1 MPLPLTFSNEA
12 EGLAFFDR
20 LEPLLPAEMIG
31 LWKGHGVPS
40 GHPLDGVL
48 ENLGWYG
55 KRFHADRR
63 ADALLFSTG
72 GRRLAAVDPAR
83 IPVRFALRFSRW
95 GRSAPA
101 RNLFFHLIKSLWA
114 RGPVASL
121 QIHAFRGKSSTAM
134 VYDRQPITDHFR
146 RLDED
151 WLLGVMIIEGD
162 PRPYFF
168 LLERAEERAG

>member
-1 MPLPLTFSNEA
+1 MPEAMTFADETEGFALFDGLP
-12 EGLAFFDR
+12 
-20 LEPLLPAEMIG
+20 PLMPAELVG
-31 LWKGHGVPS
+31 LWQGRGVPS

-55 KRFHADRR
+55 KRFHVDRR

-72 GRRLAAVDPAR
+72 GRRLAAVDPAG
-83 IPVRFALRFSRW
+83 IPVRLALRFSKL
-95 GRSAPA
+95 GRTGPA

-114 RGPVASL
+114 KGPVASL
-121 QIHAFRGKSSTAM
+121 QSLHFRGKTSTAM
-134 VYDRQPITDHFR
+134 VYDRQPIIDHFR
-146 RLDED
+146 RLDD
-151 WLLGVMIIEGD
+151 DRLLGLMIIEGD

>member
-1 MPLPLTFSNEA
+1 MPEALSFANER

-20 LEPLLPAEMIG
+20 LEPLMPAEMIG
-31 LWKGHGVPS
+31 LWQGCGVPS

-55 KRFHADRR
+55 KRFHADRH

-72 GRRLAAVDPAR
+72 GRRLAAVDPAG
-83 IPVRFALRFSRW
+83 IPLRFALRFSKL
-95 GRSAPA
+95 GRTKPA

-114 RGPVASL
+114 KGPVASL
-121 QIHAFRGKSSTAM
+121 QSLPFRGKTSTAM

-146 RLDED
+146 RLDD
-151 WLLGVMIIEGD
+151 DRLLGVMIIDGD
-162 PRPYFF
+162 PRIYFF
-168 LLERAEERAG
+168 ILERSQERAG